1 MAQRATGSREQACT
15 GRCFGPWALDLPLR
29 ANLSQ
34 RVVACASVPLPIA
47 VLRRPLAFCLPP
59 QPKRDVGTGHQWSL
73 GKFTLD
79 TRQFSIS
86 ARVTEVFGVRW
97 QTGSTS
103 CGERPHPRPAP
114 PPIPDLP
121 ASNLDTESRPLPGP
135 SSPLQRSFLKPYL
148 NHHTTPPFPPW
159 IWGSSFS
166 LFLFCFLARDLCNNT
181 DSDRH
186 PTETDADSAP
196 QHHLRISP
204 FRCQARQK
212 KPTPLTSWPTIRTTR
227 ATSPSPSR
235 PPAPRRMP
243 RPQQPAAS

>member
-1 MAQRATGSREQACT
+1 MAQNGQRATGSRGRACT
-15 GRCFGPWALDLPLR
+15 GRCFGPWALVLPLR

-79 TRQFSIS
+79 TRQLSIS
-86 ARVTEVFGVRW
+86 TRVPED
-97 QTGSTS
+97 GSPEFAGRLAAPPAAS
-103 CGERPHPRPAP
+103 APHPRPAP
-114 PPIPDLP
+114 PPQIDLP

-166 LFLFCFLARDLCNNT
+166 LLFLGQRSLQ
-181 DSDRH
+181 
-186 PTETDADSAP
+186 
-196 QHHLRISP
+196 QHRL
-204 FRCQARQK
+204 
-212 KPTPLTSWPTIRTTR
+212 
-227 ATSPSPSR
+227 
-235 PPAPRRMP
+235 
-243 RPQQPAAS
+243 

>member
-1 MAQRATGSREQACT
+1 MV
-15 GRCFGPWALDLPLR
+15 LPLR

-47 VLRRPLAFCLPP
+47 VLWRPLAFCLPP

-86 ARVTEVFGVRW
+86 TRVPED
-97 QTGSTS
+97 GSPEFA
-103 CGERPHPRPAP
+103 GRPAAP
-114 PPIPDLP
+114 PAASAPIPGQLLP
-121 ASNLDTESRPLPGP
+121 PNRPAG
-135 SSPLQRSFLKPYL
+135 LKPRYRVPTAPWPL
-148 NHHTTPPFPPW
+148 LPTPTEFSKALPQPPHYTS
-159 IWGSSFS
+159 IPALDLGLVFFSSFS
-166 LFLFCFLARDLCNNT
+166 WPEISAT
-181 DSDRH
+181 T
-186 PTETDADSAP
+186 PTLIATPPRPTPDSAP
-196 QHHLRISP
+196 QHLRISP

-243 RPQQPAAS
+243 RPQQHAAS